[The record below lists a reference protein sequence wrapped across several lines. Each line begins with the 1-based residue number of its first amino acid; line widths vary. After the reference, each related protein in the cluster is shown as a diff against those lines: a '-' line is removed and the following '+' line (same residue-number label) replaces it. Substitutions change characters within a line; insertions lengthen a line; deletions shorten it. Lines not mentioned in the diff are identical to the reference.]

1 MLTEKCN
8 FNEIYEE
15 YKNLVLKIAY
25 MYSEDYIAAEDI
37 MQDTFLRLYKEI
49 DEKPHPNVKAWLC
62 TTAKYLAINYK
73 KQAARRET
81 KEVSVIEIM
90 GPDGNDFEI
99 NRESTEE
106 EYFEEQ
112 KEKERLNLHER
123 IFSHLVEKNPKW
135 YEAIM
140 LVCVQ
145 GYLQVDAAKKM
156 NMSEDAFYVMLHRAR
171 TWIKKNYGV
180 EYDELNRF

>member
-8 FNEIYEE
+8 FNEIYEK
-15 YKNLVLKIAY
+15 YKNLVLKIAC
-25 MYSEDYIAAEDI
+25 MYSDDYVAAEDI

-49 DEKPHPNVKAWLC
+49 DDKPHPNVKAWLC

-73 KQAARRET
+73 KQAARREV
-81 KEVSVIEIM
+81 KESSILEIM
-90 GPDGNDFEI
+90 DSDGDDFEI

-106 EYFEEQ
+106 EYFEDLIEQ
-112 KEKERLNLHER
+112 ERLKLHER
-123 IFSHLVEKNPKW
+123 IFSHLLEKNPKW

-140 LVCVQ
+140 LVCEQ
-145 GYLQVDAAKKM
+145 GYPQVEAAKKM
-156 NMSEDAFYVMLHRAR
+156 NMSEDAFYTMLHRAR

-180 EYDELNRF
+180 EYEELNRF